1 MADDEEVGVEGEE
14 AEEVQEE
21 SAPAG
26 KEFVPA
32 DAGKPKS
39 DVYTA
44 LLILCCLAFIGGIV
58 LAGMELHEYYDVQFW
73 VFGKK

>member
-1 MADDEEVGVEGEE
+1 MADDEEVVEGEE

-21 SAPAG
+21 DAAPSG

-44 LLILCCLAFIGGIV
+44 LLILCCVAFIGGIV
-58 LAGMELHEYYDVQFW
+58 LAGMELHEYYDVNFW
-73 VFGKK
+73 VMGKK